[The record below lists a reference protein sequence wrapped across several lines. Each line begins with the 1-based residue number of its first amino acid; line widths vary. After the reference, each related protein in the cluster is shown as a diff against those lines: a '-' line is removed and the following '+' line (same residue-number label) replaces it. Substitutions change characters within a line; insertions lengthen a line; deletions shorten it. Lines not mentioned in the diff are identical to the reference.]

1 LSCMRVQ
8 VVIACHS
15 PSVSSEHVF
24 PEIITS
30 DMSLSPFDA
39 DELSRILELINHL
52 RGTKSPLEPFILKY
66 TFPENAEENDFPHS
80 TCIIGRRSRYT

>member
-1 LSCMRVQ
+1 MQVQ

-15 PSVSSEHVF
+15 PSVIFEHGI

-52 RGTKSPLEPFILKY
+52 RGVKAPLDPFVLKSHISRE
-66 TFPENAEENDFPHS
+66 
-80 TCIIGRRSRYT
+80 RRGQ

>member
-1 LSCMRVQ
+1 VQ
-8 VVIACHS
+8 VVIACHY
-15 PSVSSEHVF
+15 PSVVFEHDVS
-24 PEIITS
+24 EIITS

-52 RGTKSPLEPFILKY
+52 RGAINPSELFILKY

-80 TCIIGRRSRYT
+80 NCIIGKKSLYAWYNLP